1 MRAWPVSLQRGPVG
15 VRPLRRQDADRWQ
28 ALRAR
33 DADWLGPWEASLPP
47 ESGTPRMSYRSMVS
61 ALRSRAR
68 AGQVMPF
75 VITYDSQMVGM
86 LTVNG
91 IVEGSSRSAS
101 LGYWIAQSAA
111 GRGTVSVAVAMVCD
125 HLFTTAR
132 LHRVEIAI
140 RPENERSLGIVE
152 RLGFSEIGLARG
164 YLHIA
169 GQWRDHRIFQLL
181 SDDVEGR
188 VIDRLTPRVT

>member
-1 MRAWPVSLQRGPVG
+1 MRGWPATLSHGRVG
-15 VRPLRRQDADRWQ
+15 VRALRRRDATTWHQ
-28 ALRAR
+28 LRAQH
-33 DADWLGPWEASLPP
+33 ADWLGPWEASLPQ
-47 ESGTPRMSYRSMVS
+47 ESAQPPMSYRAMVS

-75 VITYDSQMVGM
+75 VITYDSEMVGM

-101 LGYWIAQSAA
+101 LGYWITRTHA
-111 GRGTVSVAVAMVCD
+111 GQGTTSTAVALVCD
-125 HLFTTAR
+125 HLFTVVQ

-140 RPENERSLGIVE
+140 RPENERSLRIVE
-152 RLGFSEIGLARG
+152 RLGFTEIGLARG

-169 GQWRDHRIFQLL
+169 GQWRDHRLFQLL
-181 SDDVEGR
+181 AEDVDGR
-188 VIDRLTPRVT
+188 VVDRLGQPQ